1 MPNQLII
8 ANTVI
13 PFDSDN
19 RVNLNALHRSSGEGK
34 SKQPNNWLRLDS
46 TQELINELEQSSDL
60 RIGAVSKIR
69 GGQAPGTFVDEL
81 LAISY
86 AGWISPKF
94 QLEVNRAFLQSKQ
107 KPQLPANIISANTE
121 LSLNDLICELAKLRQ
136 VSTQEIHHYYTAQ
149 FNSENWF
156 THRGIEHAMAKSL
169 LRNDLANELKTNT
182 PELIGLK
189 QQAKALGY
197 CLIEE
202 DEFNAFLGRM
212 QMQQS
217 QIDNLV
223 DGVMKLS
230 RNNSALSNRQW

>member
-1 MPNQLII
+1 MANQLII
-8 ANTVI
+8 SNTII

-19 RVNLNALHRSSGEGK
+19 RVNLNALHRASGLGK

-46 TQELINELEQSSDL
+46 TKELELELSKSSDL
-60 RIGAVSKIR
+60 RISPISRCR
-69 GGQAPGTFVDEL
+69 GVKGGTFVDEL

-107 KPQLPANIISANTE
+107 KPQLPANIIPANTE
-121 LSLNDLICELAKLRQ
+121 LSLNDLICELAKVRQ
-136 VSTQEIHHYYTAQ
+136 VSTQEICHYYTAQ
-149 FNSENWF
+149 FSSEAWF
-156 THRGIEHAMAKSL
+156 THRGFEQAMAKSMM
-169 LRNDLANELKTNT
+169 RNDLANELKLNT
-182 PELIGLK
+182 PELMHLK

-197 CLIEE
+197 RLIEE
-202 DEFNAFLGRM
+202 DVFNAFLGRM

-230 RNNSALSNRQW
+230 RNNSVLSNNQW